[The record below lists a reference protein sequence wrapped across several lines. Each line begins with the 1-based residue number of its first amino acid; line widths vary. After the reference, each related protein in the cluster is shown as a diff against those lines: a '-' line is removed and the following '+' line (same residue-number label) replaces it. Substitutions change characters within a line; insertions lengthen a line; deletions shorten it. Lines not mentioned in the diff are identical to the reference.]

1 MYIVKTTQR
10 KGRGL
15 AKSGVI
21 WYDVKGKTK
30 KGMKMKKALKV
41 TGITLLALLI
51 ALIVAALCYVLY
63 VVIEYDRIED
73 NLQLEVSAGNVQ
85 ESAQKGEEYSIVT
98 YNIGFGAYS
107 PEYSFFLDSGE
118 MLDGTQV
125 TGIYAKGLSKEDVQK
140 NTDGAVNTL
149 KGLDADFYFVQEVDV
164 DGDRS
169 YHIAYLAALR
179 EALGGDGTFAENF
192 HSAYL
197 LYPFNDPHGK
207 NTAGIATFSK
217 VKINSA
223 VRRSYPVDTGF
234 AKFFDLDRC
243 FSVHRLSVEG
253 GKELV
258 LINSHMSAYDE
269 GGTIRAQQLEM
280 LNEVMAEEY
289 AKGNYVIVGGDFN
302 HELADS
308 FGTFPSEQKQ
318 PTWAYKLTSEDL
330 TDGFSIAASKEGTG
344 TCRAA
349 EIPYEEGVN
358 YLTVLDGFLVSSN
371 VEVSAV
377 KNVDTGFAYSDHNP
391 VQMTFVLK

>member
-1 MYIVKTTQR
+1 
-10 KGRGL
+10 
-15 AKSGVI
+15 
-21 WYDVKGKTK
+21 
-30 KGMKMKKALKV
+30 MKKALKI
-41 TGITLLALLI
+41 TGITLLTLLI

-73 NLQLEVSAGNVQ
+73 NLQLEVSAGNVR
-85 ESAQKGEEYSIVT
+85 ESAQKGREYSIVT

-140 NTDGAVNTL
+140 NTDGAVATL

-169 YHIAYLAALR
+169 YHIDQLAALR

-330 TDGFSIAASKEGTG
+330 TEGFTVAASKEGTG

-371 VEVSAV
+371 VEVKTV
-377 KNVDTGFAYSDHNP
+377 RNVDTGFAYSDHNP

>member
-169 YHIAYLAALR
+169 YHIDQLAALR

>member
-1 MYIVKTTQR
+1 MHIVKTTQR

-21 WYDVKGKTK
+21 WYDFKGKLK
-30 KGMKMKKALKV
+30 KGTKMKKALKI
-41 TGITLLALLI
+41 TGITLLTLLI

-85 ESAQKGEEYSIVT
+85 ESAQTGEEYSIVT

-169 YHIAYLAALR
+169 YHIDQLAALR

-269 GGTIRAQQLEM
+269 GGTIRAQQLKM

-318 PTWAYKLTSEDL
+318 PTWAYKLTDEDL
-330 TDGFSIAASKEGTG
+330 TEGFTVAASKEGTG

-371 VEVSAV
+371 VEVKAV
-377 KNVDTGFAYSDHNP
+377 KNVDTGFVYSDHNP

>member
-1 MYIVKTTQR
+1 MHIVKTTQR

-21 WYDVKGKTK
+21 WYDVKGKLK
-30 KGMKMKKALKV
+30 KGTKMKKALKI
-41 TGITLLALLI
+41 TGITLLTLLI

-85 ESAQKGEEYSIVT
+85 ESAQKGREYSIVT

-149 KGLDADFYFVQEVDV
+149 KRLDADFYFVQEVDV

-169 YHIAYLAALR
+169 YHIDQLAALR

-330 TDGFSIAASKEGTG
+330 TEGFTVAASKEGTG

-358 YLTVLDGFLVSSN
+358 YLTVLDGFLVSDN
-371 VEVSAV
+371 VEVKTV
-377 KNVDTGFAYSDHNP
+377 RNVDTGFAYSDHNP